1 MNRRAIG
8 CGLLAA
14 AVFVAIGLYGMSLA
28 FPTLEGCP
36 DRLQWRDRGWLPVGS
51 PAQEPIF
58 GAGDTPVLIGSTF
71 IGLTTR
77 RVWGPPGSV
86 PLGSQPPGTVATGS
100 DHGPPQRIILDCDNG
115 TFQEFA
121 GELSS
126 PG

>member
-14 AVFVAIGLYGMSLA
+14 AFFVAIGLYGMSLA
-28 FPTLEGCP
+28 FSSLEGCP
-36 DRLQWRDRGWLPVGS
+36 DRLQWRDRVFLPVGS
-51 PAQEPIF
+51 PAQEPVF
-58 GAGDTPVLIGSTF
+58 GQGGRPVRIGSTF

-77 RVWGPPGSV
+77 RVWGLPGSV
-86 PLGSQPPGTVATGS
+86 PFGSPPSGSVANGA
-100 DHGPPQRIILDCDNG
+100 GNEPPQRIILDCDNG